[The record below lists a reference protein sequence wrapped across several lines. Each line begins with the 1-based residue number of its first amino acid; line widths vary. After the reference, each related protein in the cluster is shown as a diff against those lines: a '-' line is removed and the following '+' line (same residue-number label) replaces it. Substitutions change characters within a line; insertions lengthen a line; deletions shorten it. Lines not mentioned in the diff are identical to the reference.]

1 LIFISSYKEPN
12 LKIKLSF
19 SKQALFFNRNTATNI
34 GKTITINESKKN
46 VKVAAISPLVEIL
59 I

>member
-1 LIFISSYKEPN
+1 MFIFSYKEPN
-12 LKIKLSF
+12 LKIKLLS
-19 SKQALFFNRNTATNI
+19 SKKAFFLNKNTATNI
-34 GKTITINESKKN
+34 GKARTMNESKKN